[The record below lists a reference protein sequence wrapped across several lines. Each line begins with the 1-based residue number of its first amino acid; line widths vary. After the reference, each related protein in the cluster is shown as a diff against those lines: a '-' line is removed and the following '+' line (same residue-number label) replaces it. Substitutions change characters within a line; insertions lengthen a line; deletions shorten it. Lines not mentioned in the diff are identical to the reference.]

1 MKIPKIPGLPW
12 WAEVG
17 LQVAVLAGMA
27 IAAEVI
33 ERKRKELFNASGK
46 ETNDKDD
53 AVEGEWWSS

>member
-1 MKIPKIPGLPW
+1 MKIPRIPVLPW

-33 ERKRKELFNASGK
+33 ERKRKGLFDASSQ
-46 ETNDKDD
+46 EDPEDK
-53 AVEGEWWSS
+53 